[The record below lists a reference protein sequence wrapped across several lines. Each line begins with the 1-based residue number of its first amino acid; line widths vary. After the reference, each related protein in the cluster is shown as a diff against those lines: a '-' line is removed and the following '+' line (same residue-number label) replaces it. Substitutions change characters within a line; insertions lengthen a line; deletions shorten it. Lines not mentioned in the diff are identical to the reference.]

1 MGDLEG
7 ALGTPVVVNFSTS
20 IEINLS
26 VGNKTSTEV
35 DAFPK
40 NSRKGKK
47 G

>member
-1 MGDLEG
+1 MRDLEG

-26 VGNKTSTEV
+26 VGNKTSTE
-35 DAFPK
+35 K
-40 NSRKGKK
+40 NSREGKK